1 GAAAGL
7 AGRSGEEPVAV
18 PADRL
23 ARGCARPAA
32 AGPGRSAGFSGVAL
46 SADDLRVGAAEF
58 RQPGCASSA
67 GAAAGSASGARA
79 AAVAPPVARTRRTGF
94 VAGGGDPDHPHIAG
108 ADRRTIA
115 GSGPPPLAVAGSII
129 VHRDRKRGSLR
140 CKPPCAITLRSP
152 RSPQ

>member
-1 GAAAGL
+1 
-7 AGRSGEEPVAV
+7 
-18 PADRL
+18 
-23 ARGCARPAA
+23 
-32 AGPGRSAGFSGVAL
+32 GFSGVAL

-152 RSPQ
+152 RSPQLCYCCCCAFHVQPRPARANASAITWCTTARFPQTC